1 MKARIETVAWISSLL
16 FGIVTLWSVTVR
28 GIFEPARLDV
38 AHFDAG
44 AGSPLLLLRGGLACI
59 ATLLL
64 GALVF
69 FRRPLQSRLLSAVS
83 ALLIVP
89 VFIWSCIGLERWAP
103 GYVESTFTSLL
114 SRYSDGQPITGRQV
128 FAAIGRPVFT
138 GLLPTGETVW
148 SYSYMPSSGFGWHK
162 RIFWLHDDQIVRVYS
177 LDEP

>member
-1 MKARIETVAWISSLL
+1 MRKRIETIAWISSLL

-44 AGSPLLLLRGGLACI
+44 AGNSLLLVRGGLACI
-59 ATLLL
+59 TTLLL

-69 FRRPLQSRLLSAVS
+69 FRRPLRSRLFIAVS

-89 VFIWSCIGLERWAP
+89 VFIWSCIGLERWGP
-103 GYVESTFTSLL
+103 DYSESSFTSLQ
-114 SRYSDGQPITGRQV
+114 SRYSDGQPITGHQV
-128 FAAIGRPVFT
+128 LAAIGHPVFT
-138 GLLPTGETVW
+138 GVRETGETVW

-162 RIFWLHDDQIVRVYS
+162 RIFWLRDDQVVNVYS